1 MNIGFYGHSNCAYCS
16 EDSFLDI
23 VAKHYNG
30 TIINTGVKQGSEE
43 RVLFELKKSKNLD
56 IAVIFHCL
64 PKFLFLPGC
73 DRDINVHDIERKR
86 ADQLFSD
93 DHLDQ
98 EFNQENS
105 PKFKKLFNDN
115 VTFFNAVNT
124 FKDYFYHP
132 DLMMNRYYGA
142 LIQINQYLK
151 NKDITVVHV
160 IDSKYPLPSW
170 FKFTTGTVNYTVM
183 DIVKS
188 HKATNPF
195 FVNCISKE
203 GNQQVAKELINIIA
217 VRGREVLRLRETQET
232 EVRIPR
238 PLHD

>member
-1 MNIGFYGHSNCAYCS
+1 MSFRNIGFYGHSNCAYGS
-16 EDSFLDI
+16 PESFLDI
-23 VAKHYNG
+23 IALHCSAK
-30 TIINTGVKQGSEE
+30 IINTGVKQGSEE

-56 IAVIFHCL
+56 LAIIFHCL
-64 PKFLFLPGC
+64 PKFLFLPRC

-86 ADQLFSD
+86 AEQLFSD

-105 PKFKKLFNDN
+105 PKFKKLFEDN
-115 VTFFNAVNT
+115 KTFFNAVNT

-132 DLMMNRYYGA
+132 DLIMNRYYGA
-142 LIQINQYLK
+142 LIQIDQYLNNK
-151 NKDITVVHV
+151 NISTIHILDRDH
-160 IDSKYPLPSW
+160 PLPSW
-170 FKFTTGTVNYTVM
+170 FNFSKGVVNYTVM

-203 GNQQVAKELINIIA
+203 GNKLVATEIINIIDGGLSCIS
-217 VRGREVLRLRETQET
+217 V
-232 EVRIPR
+232 
-238 PLHD
+238 